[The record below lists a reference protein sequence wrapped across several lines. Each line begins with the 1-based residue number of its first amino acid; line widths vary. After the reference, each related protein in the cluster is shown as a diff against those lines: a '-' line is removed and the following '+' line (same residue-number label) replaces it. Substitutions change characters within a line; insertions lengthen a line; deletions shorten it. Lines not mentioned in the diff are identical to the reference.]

1 MKLNSTHGNVTNYDD
16 YKLVDNLV
24 DVNNAAYYLYQGG
37 TGYLT
42 GNNVVV
48 KFNADLG
55 SVYNENKRYI
65 LSDSGMELKAPEG
78 YLYNDL
84 ALVSHQDITLESGK
98 NLTVGTN
105 FASVEADGNIL
116 IRSTQG
122 SVYNNS
128 TVVSNN
134 GSIILDGYKGV
145 DSQQSADHLKALNG
159 SISAVSIY
167 GDVNVKELVAGD
179 MAAAGS
185 QNGNVVLGKVDGKD
199 VVLYTENAN
208 SQITISEGLK
218 VDEHLLLQGNNF
230 AIPTIDRSDNKGTLI
245 VDVTGVGADGS
256 GAAMQSDLNLTI
268 AGDVLFTTLNVT
280 NAEVNIGGKMEI
292 DKLHVSGEAHF
303 YNQGYVTGV
312 YGGGVA
318 PKHDSSN
325 ALYYDLGEGSSGY
338 KLRATADE
346 FRAIKEGEPEEV
358 RALNTMRQL
367 RQSLQD
373 TKGAAGF
380 VGSTGGNGGWMNLYV
395 ENAKNQR
402 WSAEDLSAKLN
413 DYKPVQSYEEHY
425 GDAVG
430 IFGRYDLLEATER
443 PVAEILH
450 SANSNKVALHKDNQ
464 GLRIETQQENE
475 QEEKKKEA

>member
-1 MKLNSTHGNVTNYDD
+1 
-16 YKLVDNLV
+16 
-24 DVNNAAYYLYQGG
+24 
-37 TGYLT
+37 
-42 GNNVVV
+42 
-48 KFNADLG
+48 
-55 SVYNENKRYI
+55 
-65 LSDSGMELKAPEG
+65 
-78 YLYNDL
+78 
-84 ALVSHQDITLESGK
+84 
-98 NLTVGTN
+98 
-105 FASVEADGNIL
+105 
-116 IRSTQG
+116 
-122 SVYNNS
+122 
-128 TVVSNN
+128 
-134 GSIILDGYKGV
+134 
-145 DSQQSADHLKALNG
+145 
-159 SISAVSIY
+159 
-167 GDVNVKELVAGD
+167 
-179 MAAAGS
+179 
-185 QNGNVVLGKVDGKD
+185 
-199 VVLYTENAN
+199 
-208 SQITISEGLK
+208 
-218 VDEHLLLQGNNF
+218 
-230 AIPTIDRSDNKGTLI
+230 
-245 VDVTGVGADGS
+245 
-256 GAAMQSDLNLTI
+256 MQSDLNLTI
-268 AGDVLFTTLNVT
+268 AGDVLSSTLNGS
-280 NAEVNIGGKMEI
+280 NAEVNIGGKIEI

-318 PKHDSSN
+318 PEHDSSN

-338 KLRATADE
+338 KLRATAEE

-395 ENAKNQR
+395 ENAKYQSSNGLLLHMDTGYRSANQR

>member
-1 MKLNSTHGNVTNYDD
+1 M
-16 YKLVDNLV
+16 
-24 DVNNAAYYLYQGG
+24 YQGQ
-37 TGYLT
+37 TGYRT
-42 GNNVVV
+42 GENAVV

-208 SQITISEGLK
+208 SQITVSESLK

-256 GAAMQSDLNLTI
+256 GAAMQSDMNLTI

-318 PKHDSSN
+318 PEHDSSN

-338 KLRATADE
+338 KLRATAEE

-380 VGSTGGNGGWMNLYV
+380 VGTTGGNGGWMNLYV
-395 ENAKNQR
+395 ENAKYQSSNGLLLHIDTGYRSANQR

-430 IFGRYDLLEATER
+430 IFGRYDLLEAPER